1 MRLTI
6 QQGIHEG
13 ILLTWGLAAN
23 VNCVSLFHG
32 KITASA
38 LGDYFKSKRESERE
52 REYSDKSKEGYLP
65 FGEGSWLSAA
75 AITTAM
81 LMFCRH
87 FTVGAYS
94 KEDGGNSKKVL
105 PSHYFFITLTSSPKS
120 QSEFQIS

>member
-23 VNCVSLFHG
+23 VNCVSVFHG

-38 LGDYFKSKRESERE
+38 LGDYFESKRESERE
-52 REYSDKSKEGYLP
+52 YSDKYKEGYLP

-75 AITTAM
+75 AITTATM
-81 LMFCRH
+81 MFCRH
-87 FTVGAYS
+87 LTVGAYS
-94 KEDGGNSKKVL
+94 KEDGGSSKKVL
-105 PSHYFFITLTSSPKS
+105 PSHYFFISLTCSPKS

>member
-38 LGDYFKSKRESERE
+38 LGDYFESKRESERE
-52 REYSDKSKEGYLP
+52 S
-65 FGEGSWLSAA
+65 
-75 AITTAM
+75 
-81 LMFCRH
+81 
-87 FTVGAYS
+87 TVI
-94 KEDGGNSKKVL
+94 NIKKVIYL
-105 PSHYFFITLTSSPKS
+105 LVKGVGSV
-120 QSEFQIS
+120 QQQ